1 MKILSILGLALIV
14 FVSGCVEGQG
24 LQSLFGSFGET
35 KTAPSDVLLVDSMS
49 VVPNPPITANS
60 NFTIM
65 FQVKNVGSAEE
76 GTKEAKNVE
85 VNLYDWG
92 ECEPLEGYANGEVIR
107 NLNTIYPGGAEIVE
121 WNLRAPSNQELGNME
136 GTCPIRFKVNY
147 DYSAYTT
154 SDLVLVSPDRLRQA
168 AKSGET
174 LTANP
179 LQTQSRGPLKITIDV
194 QADQPVRSDLTIPVI
209 INVKDTGSG
218 LYQCVPSDTDKSL
231 IVKFPKDFDVSCDK
245 MKEVGQDNNK
255 VIFKNNVKL
264 DLIKGKS
271 VSVRCDLEFNGDI
284 KDMKTFNIIAEMDYT
299 YPLYGDLEVRVKPTY
314 KGLEKPSSGY
324 IPETTTT
331 TSTTTTTTI
340 EETTTTTST
349 TTSTVE
355 YTTTTT
361 II

>member
-1 MKILSILGLALIV
+1 MLKKSLLLILTLSTFAFAQNSYIHH
-14 FVSGCVEGQG
+14 Q
-24 LQSLFGSFGET
+24 
-35 KTAPSDVLLVDSMS
+35 
-49 VVPNPPITANS
+49 ITANVNPES
-60 NFTIM
+60 HFI
-65 FQVKNVGSAEE
+65 
-76 GTKEAKNVE
+76 EAT
-85 VNLYDWG
+85 D
-92 ECEPLEGYANGEVIR
+92 
-107 NLNTIYPGGAEIVE
+107 
-121 WNLRAPSNQELGNME
+121 
-136 GTCPIRFKVNY
+136 
-147 DYSAYTT
+147 
-154 SDLVLVSPDRLRQA
+154 
-168 AKSGET
+168 
-174 LTANP
+174 
-179 LQTQSRGPLKITIDV
+179 KITIP
-194 QADQPVRSDLTIPVI
+194 ADQFKTDLFFLMVSDLK
-209 INVKDTGSG
+209 VKSETPGVTVK
-218 LYQCVPSDTDKSL
+218 LDKSK
-231 IVKFPKDFDVSCDK
+231 IKAKDFGMDQEDFETSSSITQNK
-245 MKEVGQDNNK
+245 YK

-271 VSVRCDLEFNGDI
+271 VSVRCDLEFNGDM

>member
-1 MKILSILGLALIV
+1 LKILSILGLALIV

-92 ECEPLEGYANGEVIR
+92 ECKPTDTIISGIGGSVVND
-107 NLNTIYPGGAEIVE
+107 LNTIYPGGAEIVE
-121 WNLRAPSNQELGNME
+121 WDFKAPTNQELGNME

-154 SDLVLVSPDRLRQA
+154 SDLVLVSEKRLKQA

-209 INVKDTGSG
+209 ISVKDTGSG
-218 LYQCVPSDTDKSL
+218 LYQYVPNDTDKSL

-245 MKEVGQDNNK
+245 MKETGQDNNK

-271 VSVRCDLEFNGDI
+271 VPVRCDLTFNGNI
-284 KDMKTFNIIAEMDYT
+284 EDMKTFNIIAEMNYT

-314 KGLEKPSSGY
+314 EGL
-324 IPETTTT
+324 
-331 TSTTTTTTI
+331 
-340 EETTTTTST
+340 
-349 TTSTVE
+349 
-355 YTTTTT
+355 
-361 II
+361 